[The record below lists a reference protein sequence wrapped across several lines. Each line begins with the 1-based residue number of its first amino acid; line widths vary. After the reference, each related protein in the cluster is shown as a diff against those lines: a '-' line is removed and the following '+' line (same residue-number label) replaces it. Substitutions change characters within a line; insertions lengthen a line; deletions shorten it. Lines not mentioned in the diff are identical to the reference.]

1 MILYRPSLPLKE
13 SYHALYK
20 IYVLKHPDTDEI
32 FYVGQTKN
40 ELSERLAGHI
50 RQEGNEKYYGK
61 DKIKVGQAEFVR
73 LTHSKNW

>member
-1 MILYRPSLPLKE
+1 MIPYRPSLPLKE

-50 RQEGNEKYYGK
+50 RQEGSNTQKIEY
-61 DKIKVGQAEFVR
+61 DKA
-73 LTHSKNW
+73 